1 MDFQRA
7 LQRDALHWLLGS
19 LCGVFRV
26 PFDLKLIDQN
36 HPPPTTRATFHEAAR
51 ALGFKT
57 GECAVAGL
65 DWAKLPLPAIAFL
78 NDLSPEAP
86 SESSLETPIESAI
99 ESLSPRRR
107 PEVYPQLGD
116 GVIHFVER
124 CGT

>member
-1 MDFQRA
+1 MLLQGE

-57 GECAVAGL
+57 GECAVAGI
-65 DWAKLPLPAIAFL
+65 DWTKLPYPAIAFL
-78 NDLSPEAP
+78 NDPAPTPPSDSP
-86 SESSLETPIESAI
+86 
-99 ESLSPRRR
+99 SPRRT
-107 PEVYPQLGD
+107 PEVYPHL
-116 GVIHFVER
+116 
-124 CGT
+124 